1 MVPLFKKAMW
11 DKTTS
16 IHIMENHHFS
26 WENPLYMGI
35 FNSYVKLPEGRSSV
49 LRQCQFTSRR
59 NAAEMLLHICPKE
72 KFPKGSK
79 KWPDLSSTFFH
90 ISLSENA
97 MYDKHGHFFFYG
109 KHFSEKPRDNWG
121 GFPYSFPRT
130 VGQAHVGFSSLKSCI
145 PKRISPSPSHS
156 WPPKSHQKFLVFWAI
171 KPPKLEV
178 SWVFRSRK
186 HHKFWEAP
194 HLLENWS
201 NLRLRNPQLLPA
213 GGVPAQKAG

>member
-1 MVPLFKKAMW
+1 MRCCC
-11 DKTTS
+11 TS
-16 IHIMENHHFS
+16 AQ
-26 WENPLYMGI
+26 
-35 FNSYVKLPEGRSSV
+35 KRSS
-49 LRQCQFTSRR
+49 RR
-59 NAAEMLLHICPKE
+59 DPKNGLTFLLH
-72 KFPKGSK
+72 
-79 KWPDLSSTFFH
+79 FF
-90 ISLSENA
+90 ISLCLKMRCMINIVI
-97 MYDKHGHFFFYG
+97 FFYE

-130 VGQAHVGFSSLKSCI
+130 FGQAHVGFSSLKSCI
-145 PKRISPSPSHS
+145 PKRISPNPSHS